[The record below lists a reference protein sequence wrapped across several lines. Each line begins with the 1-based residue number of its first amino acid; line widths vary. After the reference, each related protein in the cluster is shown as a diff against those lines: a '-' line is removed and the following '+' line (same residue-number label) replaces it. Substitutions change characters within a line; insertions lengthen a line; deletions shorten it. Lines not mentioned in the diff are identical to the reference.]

1 MAGSASVLAALLLE
15 HLNISDKPDLSLV
28 ATRLGLRIREVDSI
42 GFDGALIC
50 DRDAGQGI
58 IAVKATMIEPTRKRF
73 TVAHEI
79 GHFVIPTHRDSDN
92 VCISK
97 DVESWQKGLTPAE
110 VEANEFASE
119 LLLPHRLIRER
130 FASAEPSVDRISE
143 VAREFEV
150 SLTATTRRYVDLT
163 ELACAM
169 IWSEGGAARWFH
181 RSQNFP
187 FFLSLRDLPSPSS
200 FAGRL
205 FAGETAPGDFYP
217 VSADAWLSRQDT
229 NGVDLLFEY
238 SVLLRTYDAV
248 LTLLWIKSLIR
259 RDEDEE
265 QLEELDPEEF
275 TLARKRWPG
284 RR

>member
-28 ATRLGLRIREVDSI
+28 ATRLGLRIREVESV

-50 DRDAGQGI
+50 DRDAGKGI

-79 GHFVIPTHRDSDN
+79 GHFVIPTHRDLDN
-92 VCISK
+92 ICVSK
-97 DVESWQKGLTPAE
+97 EVESWQKGLKPAE

-119 LLLPHRLIRER
+119 LLLPRRLIHQR
-130 FASAEPSVDRISE
+130 FASAEPSAERIRE
-143 VAREFEV
+143 VAGEFEV
-150 SLTATTRRYVDLT
+150 SLTATTRRYIDLT

-169 IWSEGGAARWFH
+169 IWSHQGAARWFH
-181 RSQNFP
+181 RGENFP
-187 FFLSLRDLPSPSS
+187 FFLSLTDLPSPAS

-205 FAGETAPGDFYP
+205 FAGGTAPSDFCP
-217 VSADAWLSRQDT
+217 VSADAWLSPQDT
-229 NGVDLLFEY
+229 DRVALLFEY
-238 SVLLRTYDAV
+238 SVLLRNYDAV
-248 LTLLWIKSLIR
+248 LTLLWIRSPTQ
-259 RDEDEE
+259 RDEDDER
-265 QLEELDPEEF
+265 LEELDPQEF